1 MVGEDTIAGLHA
13 ELIRRFG
20 VDPATVRTVFAPY
33 RICPLGA
40 HVDHQLGQV
49 TAMAID
55 RGVTLAYAPV
65 PTAEAWMA
73 SRDYPGV
80 VHFPFANV
88 PDRQAGDWG
97 NFLRGAVR
105 ALQQHYVLNTGIVGV
120 TQGSAS
126 EGGLSSSAAVGVGY
140 LLAIEDVN
148 RLIVTPEENILL
160 DQYIENVYL
169 GLHNG
174 VLDQAA
180 ILLSRR
186 DQLTLLDCGTLKY
199 ERLLPPR
206 SMPPFAILIAFSG
219 IRQALVR
226 TDYNQRVAECAE
238 AVRQLL
244 AAAGRT
250 DELPLLG
257 KVSANEY
264 AIYGGR
270 LTGVPAR
277 RAAHFFS
284 EIERVR
290 RGTQAWC
297 SGDIAA
303 LGTLVTESGESS
315 IANYEC
321 GAPALIDLFHLLIAT
336 PGVYGARFS
345 GAGFRGCCLALVEL
359 DRAESVAA
367 HVSQSYRRLHPDLA
381 HAAGVFI
388 SHSADGAGL
397 LRRE

>member
-1 MVGEDTIAGLHA
+1 MRPRQAARRPASSSRLSERPVNVCSVPTGTAWPLVALSTDSVSSEDQRISQVPLAKHTSRSLGEGHIRRRIGPTLCLAPKTRLVTSVRCRHPNGRAMVGEDTIAGLHA
-13 ELIRRFG
+13 ELICRFG

-169 GLHNG
+169 GLRNG

-180 ILLSRR
+180 RRLLRR
-186 DQLTLLDCGTLKY
+186 NQLTLLDCVNFEIRTVASAKGRCR
-199 ERLLPPR
+199 RLR
-206 SMPPFAILIAFSG
+206 FSS
-219 IRQALVR
+219 RFPALVKCSCAR
-226 TDYNQRVAECAE
+226 TTISVW
-238 AVRQLL
+238 
-244 AAAGRT
+244 
-250 DELPLLG
+250 P
-257 KVSANEY
+257 SA
-264 AIYGGR
+264 R
-270 LTGVPAR
+270 
-277 RAAHFFS
+277 
-284 EIERVR
+284 
-290 RGTQAWC
+290 
-297 SGDIAA
+297 
-303 LGTLVTESGESS
+303 
-315 IANYEC
+315 
-321 GAPALIDLFHLLIAT
+321 
-336 PGVYGARFS
+336 
-345 GAGFRGCCLALVEL
+345 
-359 DRAESVAA
+359 
-367 HVSQSYRRLHPDLA
+367 
-381 HAAGVFI
+381 
-388 SHSADGAGL
+388 
-397 LRRE
+397 